1 MVHSKR
7 LVLAVLCCLM
17 ILAAARPARAEGE
30 LQLASQTAVLMD
42 ADTGVVL
49 YEKNMHDTMYPASI
63 TKIMTAMLAISRI
76 GWWQPDSASH
86 Y

>member
-17 ILAAARPARAEGE
+17 ILAAALPARAEGE

-63 TKIMTAMLAISRI
+63 TTSRHGAIPAMPRLEEVR
-76 GWWQPDSASH
+76 
-86 Y
+86 